1 VPRDTPPFAPEGRG
15 DWSDPTIPT
24 TGAMPPLHTPPTCRP
39 VFFEF
44 LDRRHQP
51 RQELEAGLDRGAGPV
66 RPEGK
71 DQGFNVL
78 ASRKPRWNS
87 RINVH
92 INVAQVVRGEKIIDR
107 TAPPALIFAV
117 CD

>member
-87 RINVH
+87 REFVEYPKRLAAR
-92 INVAQVVRGEKIIDR
+92 VLSGRPYQ
-107 TAPPALIFAV
+107 APPRATR
-117 CD
+117 